1 MDEVEQRERVRKVLE
16 RVKEEYG
23 FVPLVSEVMSDR
35 PDVYLPYS
43 EMSSRLFFRPKHLD
57 RQTVELAAI
66 AASTALGSKNC
77 LDVHILQAIKLG
89 LSEEA
94 IMEAMM
100 VGSFMSMNGSNAIA
114 FRCLLAAQENCDE
127 GGPR

>member
-1 MDEVEQRERVRKVLE
+1 MDEEEQSKRVRKVLE

-23 FVPLVSEVMSDR
+23 FVPLVSEVMSGR

-43 EMSSRLFFRPKHLD
+43 EMSSNLFFRPKHLD

-66 AASTALGSKNC
+66 AAGTALSSKNC
-77 LDVHILQAIKLG
+77 LDVHIIQALRLG
-89 LSEEA
+89 VSEES

-114 FRCLLAAQENCDE
+114 FRCLLAAQGEQ
-127 GGPR
+127 R